1 MFANHKQQRQA
12 NDVMLSTLARKT
24 VSTLRCFDR
33 AQHRYALRWLGMS
46 PRVVPSSPKGVPR
59 DVSRGSKPPRA
70 TQCDTVLLASSFS
83 SLIVTLFVLLPLSAL
98 AAELQHPLCTF
109 PGCQLPPSDIL
120 GGVAIPEVARIALN
134 AAAALAV
141 IFGIVGGA
149 RYLISRGK
157 DEEVEKGKN
166 TILWALG
173 GMFLALASHRIV
185 MAVLSQNYVG
195 TGTDPLFEFFN
206 MAIRIMMTLLNVTF
220 LLMIFWGAGHMVM
233 ARGKDED
240 VTKGRKTIFYAILG
254 AVAINIIPYMV
265 RAVILINP

>member
-1 MFANHKQQRQA
+1 
-12 NDVMLSTLARKT
+12 MLRHAVRKT